1 MKVSGKPVN
10 TMIPDPQV
18 GDETK
23 AAAALVL
30 MDEESD
36 VQRGTGWYWTRT
48 GPGADAKDP
57 ETWRTAVLEGR
68 GPLRSA
74 ELAFQAAQTGIEAVD
89 VASRLEECAEVV
101 RAGEIDPT
109 LESVVTYMRTAME
122 TDRVTREASTDP
134 MRSAKG
140 IHTEEARQAVE
151 EMAMAADG
159 DEPDELKITE
169 DDFRALQEEFGALD
183 PEKAAEEEQKM
194 IRDLMENADPVQRAF
209 LEDVQEEMNQIHKD
223 SGDDGEPEKLFDL
236 PEKS

>member
-30 MDEESD
+30 MDEEND
-36 VQRGTGWYWTRT
+36 VQRGTGFYWTRT
-48 GPGADAKDP
+48 GTGADAKDP

-122 TDRVTREASTDP
+122 IDRVTREASPDP

-140 IHTEEARQAVE
+140 IHGEEARQALDE
-151 EMAMAADG
+151 LSNDG
-159 DEPDELKITE
+159 GTPDELQITE
-169 DDFRALQEEFGALD
+169 EDFQIPEGYD
-183 PEKAAEEEQKM
+183 SEKAAEEEQKM
-194 IRDLMENADPVQRAF
+194 IRDLLENADPVERAF

-223 SGDDGEPEKLFDL
+223 SGAAGEPEKLFDL